1 MNGEDLVAGFS
12 GAWIALHWIPVEAT
26 FHVLSSPLLHYK
38 DQIIFNSFLS
48 SLRKNG
54 KQYGSFLRDLDSN
67 PSSASWSLPQA
78 WLLHCKFS
86 FSFCFGNRVLNCFV
100 HSGFVWCCR

>member
-1 MNGEDLVAGFS
+1 MNGEDLVADFS

-26 FHVLSSPLLHYK
+26 FNVLSLHYFIIK

-54 KQYGSFLRDLDSN
+54 
-67 PSSASWSLPQA
+67 
-78 WLLHCKFS
+78 
-86 FSFCFGNRVLNCFV
+86 
-100 HSGFVWCCR
+100 